1 MTTEDANVPTSK
13 LAHFPIGFF
22 SMTMG
27 LFGTALA
34 FHAAGLIPIGFA
46 FAGLGVLT
54 IFILAAFYVAKIALF
69 PSEVVAEWN
78 HPIKIAFFPAF
89 SISLLLGATLLLQ
102 LSPDLANGIWIVGAS
117 LQAILTLAVITS
129 WIGHRGFGPGH
140 LSPAWFIPAV
150 GNVVAPISG
159 VPLGYVDASW
169 YFFSVG
175 VLFWIIL
182 LTLVVNRLVF
192 HDPLPGKLRPTLVI
206 LIAPPAVAFLAWL
219 QLNGGVIDTPARMF
233 LNLGIFFTALVA
245 IQLPGFLK
253 LPFALSFWALSF
265 PFAAMTIACLKF
277 AALSGNAGFQALG
290 WGLLV
295 LLSVIIAGLAGR
307 TFLAVL
313 RGEICQPE

>member
-1 MTTEDANVPTSK
+1 MTTEDAMSSASRLP
-13 LAHFPIGFF
+13 HFPVGFF

-34 FHAAGLIPIGFA
+34 FHAAGLRGVSLA
-46 FAGLGVLT
+46 LAGLAA
-54 IFILAAFYVAKIALF
+54 AAFIILVGFYAAKIVAF
-69 PSEVVAEWN
+69 PSAVVAEWN

-89 SISLLLGATLLLQ
+89 SISLMLGATLLLEI
-102 LSPDLANGIWIVGAS
+102 STTFANGVWIFGAI

-129 WIGHRGFGPGH
+129 WIGHRGFGAGH

-159 VPLGYVDASW
+159 VPLGYLDVSW

-182 LTLVVNRLVF
+182 LTLVLNRLVF

-206 LIAPPAVAFLAWL
+206 LIAPPAVSFLAWI
-219 QLNGGVIDTPARMF
+219 QLNGGVIDAPARMF
-233 LNLGIFFTALVA
+233 LSLGLFFTALVS
-245 IQLPGFLK
+245 IQIPSFLR

-265 PFAAMTIACLKF
+265 PFAAMTIACF
-277 AALSGNAGFQALG
+277 RYASLSESTVFEGIG
-290 WGLLV
+290 WGILV
-295 LLSVIIAGLAGR
+295 ALVVIITALAGR
-307 TFLAVL
+307 TLLAVL
-313 RGEICQPE
+313 RCEICQPD